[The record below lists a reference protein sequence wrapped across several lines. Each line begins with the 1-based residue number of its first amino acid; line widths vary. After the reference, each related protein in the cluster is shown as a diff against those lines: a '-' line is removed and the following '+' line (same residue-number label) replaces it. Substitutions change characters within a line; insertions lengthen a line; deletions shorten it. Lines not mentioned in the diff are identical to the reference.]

1 MFQFQYPAIPLIV
14 TLYGSIF
21 GPKPLIECYVK
32 TSLYFFLLDYDVL
45 SPLYAP
51 EADIDP
57 SLLQVLSWT
66 SWALFMAHRKVILL
80 ELLDILPMF
89 LKVPLYKALFLLLLL
104 PLPLL
109 LAVSLSNSVEG
120 EEQEQEE
127 EEEEAEEELE
137 EEEEEELED
146 VEVGEEDED
155 QSDVEEEED
164 EELNRQITPPTKN
177 GHATPPTKSR

>member
-32 TSLYFFLLDYDVL
+32 TSLYFFLLDFDVL

-51 EADIDP
+51 EADLDS
-57 SLLQVLSWT
+57 SLLQVLLWT

-80 ELLDILPMF
+80 ELLNNLPMF
-89 LKVPLYKALFLLLLL
+89 LKIPLYNALFLLLLL

-109 LAVSLSNSVEG
+109 LAVSLPNSVEG
-120 EEQEQEE
+120 EEH
-127 EEEEAEEELE
+127 E
-137 EEEEEELED
+137 EEEEEEVEEEEEED

-164 EELNRQITPPTKN
+164 EELTRQITPPTKN
-177 GHATPPTKSR
+177 SHATPPTKSR